1 MNQQRKIRGI
11 LGTLVIL
18 SLFLAGCGGAKNTS
32 LTVEMGDFK
41 FTPNQFTVAAGKEIT
56 LTLSNKGAN
65 LHEFV
70 IFNAGE
76 HVSLPFDDDDEGKI
90 YWEVELDPGKSEAVK
105 FTAPSEPG
113 TYDVVCGTPNHIE
126 QGMTG
131 TLTVVK

>member
-1 MNQQRKIRGI
+1 MHQKRKIRGI

-18 SLFLAGCGGAKNTS
+18 SLSLAGCGANKTS

-41 FTPNQFTVAAGKEIT
+41 YTPNTFTVQAGKEIT
-56 LTLSNKGAN
+56 LNLTNKGAN

-76 HVSLPFDDDDEGKI
+76 HVSVPFDDDDEGKI
-90 YWEVELDPGKSEAVK
+90 YWEVELDPGKSETVK

-113 TYDVVCGTPNHIE
+113 TYDVVCGTPGHIE

-131 TLTVVK
+131 TLTVTK